1 MKQSLWKLAGMVAVA
16 PAAYGTV
23 AWLNWWLP
31 QMSAR

>member
-1 MKQSLWKLAGMVAVA
+1 MKYRIWQAVGMVAVA

-31 QMSAR
+31 QVTR